1 MNNQTIQTP
10 SNPREVAELLGRIL
24 ALAKDDRQAL
34 VSSWM
39 RFDPGAFSDVVSMP
53 TGSSE
58 PLPTTEPRPS
68 PEEVAQDVSRWV
80 DSLSALPPEQR
91 LLELEKALEQED
103 DEDIA
108 RQLQQAISALL
119 GSNKMLAAKVALF
132 RYAYE
137 HPLLAFTG
145 VLGLL
150 ATVVMI
156 GKGVV
161 VRIF

>member
-1 MNNQTIQTP
+1 MNTQTTQTP

-24 ALAKDDRQAL
+24 ALTKDDRQAL
-34 VSSWM
+34 ASSWM
-39 RFDPGAFSDVVSMP
+39 RFDPGTF
-53 TGSSE
+53 TGGTSI
-58 PLPTTEPRPS
+58 PLGVPDSPAATEPAPS
-68 PEEVAQDVSRWV
+68 PEELAQDVRRWI

-91 LLELEKALEQED
+91 LLELEKAMEQED

-161 VRIF
+161 VKIF

>member
-1 MNNQTIQTP
+1 MP
-10 SNPREVAELLGRIL
+10 VGAPE
-24 ALAKDDRQAL
+24 
-34 VSSWM
+34 SS
-39 RFDPGAFSDVVSMP
+39 AI
-53 TGSSE
+53 
-58 PLPTTEPRPS
+58 TEPEPS
-68 PEEVAQDVSRWV
+68 PEEVAQDVSRWI
-80 DSLSALPPEQR
+80 DSLNALPPEQR